1 MTTLPQTTN
10 VRLPRQAGGIQLAHP
25 GGGGLAAGGGGAA
38 AVPGGNDVWRVIR
51 SHIWMILIVTGV
63 IAPLVG
69 FGVNKFLETKYPRYT
84 SAGYIQVQ
92 PQVNPKSVLSGTDPA
107 DPANVAL
114 EIRTQAQVLRTDA
127 MFSKML
133 QKSEAAA

>member
-25 GGGGLAAGGGGAA
+25 GGGLAAAGGGGA

-51 SHIWMILIVTGV
+51 SHIWLILIVTGV
-63 IAPLVG
+63 IAPLAG
-69 FGVNKFLETKYPRYT
+69 FGVNKFLEIKYPRYT

-92 PQVNPKSVLSGTDPA
+92 PQVNPNKVLNGTDPA

-114 EIRTQAQVLRTDA
+114 EIRTQAQ
-127 MFSKML
+127 
-133 QKSEAAA
+133 